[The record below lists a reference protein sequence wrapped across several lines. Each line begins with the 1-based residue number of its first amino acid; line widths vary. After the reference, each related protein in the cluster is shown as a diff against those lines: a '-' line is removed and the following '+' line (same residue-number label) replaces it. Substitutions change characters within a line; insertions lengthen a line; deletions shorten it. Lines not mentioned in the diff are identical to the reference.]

1 MDALEGSAAYR
12 GSQRCFDARCILG
25 LEQSGDEESFAHG
38 GCRNKSQPRLRLP
51 ISGSRI
57 ASMWGTGGFP
67 VPTDASRALTM
78 AKYLFGNYL
87 LDLDER
93 RLLRDNEEVRLR
105 GKLFDTLRVLVENA
119 GKLVRKDAFMESVWP
134 DSVVEDNNLDYCIS
148 QLRKVLHP
156 AKYIETVPRHGYRFR
171 AKVTVPSPHARLIQ
185 PEPTNQTPDS
195 PDRPIEFFTTSD
207 GVRIAYHIGGQGPVL
222 VRTIHWLN
230 HLDFEWKTPLR
241 RQWLSEVMRHHT
253 LLRYDQ
259 RGSGLSDWNVS
270 DFSFERTVRDFEEL
284 VDAAG
289 LEKFS
294 ILGGCQGAA
303 VAIAYAVRHPERVT
317 KLIINGTFAN
327 GWPAPGPGA
336 QEHLEAMLT
345 LIRSGWGRDNPAF
358 RQLWTT
364 LFRPDADSV
373 EATWLN
379 ELQRISSSPENAA
392 RMIAEFPNI
401 RVLDMLPKISCPTL
415 VLHSRDDGAVP
426 VQEGK
431 LIAARIRG
439 AHFVELPSRSH
450 MVAPGDAGWEQLVQE
465 FSAFMGWHEESVT
478 PMKEGSAS

>member
-1 MDALEGSAAYR
+1 
-12 GSQRCFDARCILG
+12 
-25 LEQSGDEESFAHG
+25 
-38 GCRNKSQPRLRLP
+38 
-51 ISGSRI
+51 
-57 ASMWGTGGFP
+57 
-67 VPTDASRALTM
+67 M

-87 LDLDER
+87 LDVDER
-93 RLLRDNEEVRLR
+93 RLLRDNEEIRLR

-119 GKLVRKDAFMESVWP
+119 GKLVRKDAFMESIWP
-134 DSVVEDNNLDYCIS
+134 DSIVEDNNLDYCIS
-148 QLRKVLHP
+148 QLRKRLP
-156 AKYIETVPRHGYRFR
+156 AKCIETVPRHGYRFV
-171 AKVTVPSPHARLIQ
+171 AEVTTLTQHTRLIQ
-185 PEPTNQTPDS
+185 LESVAEPPKALDQ
-195 PDRPIEFFTTSD
+195 RIESFTTSD
-207 GVRIAYHIGGQGPVL
+207 SVRIAYSIGGQGPVL

-241 RQWLSEVMRHHT
+241 RQWLSEVMQHNT
-253 LLRYDQ
+253 LVRYDQ

-270 DFSFERTVRDFEEL
+270 DFSFERTVQDFEEM
-284 VDAAG
+284 VDAIG

-303 VAIAYAVRHPERVT
+303 VGIAYAVRHPERVT
-317 KLIINGTFAN
+317 RLIINGTFAN

-336 QEHLEAMLT
+336 QEHLKAMLT

-364 LFRPDADSV
+364 LFRPDADAA

-392 RMIAEFPNI
+392 RMIGEFPNI
-401 RVLDMLPKISCPTL
+401 RVLDMLPKVSCPTL

-439 AHFVELPSRSH
+439 ARFVELPSRSH
-450 MVAPGDAGWEQLVQE
+450 MVAPGDTGWEQLVE
-465 FSAFMGWHEESVT
+465 AFSAFMGWHEKGVPTMGAVSV
-478 PMKEGSAS
+478 S

>member
-1 MDALEGSAAYR
+1 
-12 GSQRCFDARCILG
+12 
-25 LEQSGDEESFAHG
+25 
-38 GCRNKSQPRLRLP
+38 
-51 ISGSRI
+51 
-57 ASMWGTGGFP
+57 
-67 VPTDASRALTM
+67 M

-87 LDLDER
+87 FDVDER
-93 RLLRDNEEVRLR
+93 RLLRDNEEIRLR

-148 QLRKVLHP
+148 QLRKLLHP
-156 AKYIETVPRHGYRFR
+156 AKYIETVPRHGYRFVADVATPQSEGR
-171 AKVTVPSPHARLIQ
+171 IAQLAAAAESSDAP
-185 PEPTNQTPDS
+185 NQ
-195 PDRPIEFFTTSD
+195 PIEFLTTSD
-207 GVRIAYHIGGQGPVL
+207 GVRIAYNIGGQGPVL

-230 HLDFEWKTPLR
+230 HLDFEWGTPVR
-241 RQWLSEVMRHHT
+241 RQWLSKIMGHNT

-259 RGSGLSDWNVS
+259 RGSGLSDWNVN
-270 DFSFERTVRDFEEL
+270 DFSFDRTVQDFEEL

-289 LEKFS
+289 LEKFA

-303 VAIAYAVRHPERVT
+303 VGIAYAVRHPERVT

-336 QEHLEAMLT
+336 REHLHAMLT

-364 LFRPDADSV
+364 LFQPDADSAESV
-373 EATWLN
+373 WLN

-392 RMIAEFPNI
+392 RMMAEFPNI
-401 RVLDMLPKISCPTL
+401 RILDMLPKISCPTL

-439 AHFVELPSRSH
+439 ARFVELPSRSH
-450 MVAPGDAGWEQLVQE
+450 MVAPGDDAWDLFVEE
-465 FSAFMGWHEESVT
+465 FSRFMGWHEEPAPGTTGS
-478 PMKEGSAS
+478 SAS

>member
-1 MDALEGSAAYR
+1 MS
-12 GSQRCFDARCILG
+12 
-25 LEQSGDEESFAHG
+25 
-38 GCRNKSQPRLRLP
+38 
-51 ISGSRI
+51 
-57 ASMWGTGGFP
+57 
-67 VPTDASRALTM
+67 
-78 AKYLFGNYL
+78 KYFFSNYV
-87 LDLDER
+87 LDVDER
-93 RLLRDNEEVRLR
+93 RLLRNNEDLRLR

-134 DSVVEDNNLDYCIS
+134 DSVVEENNLDYCIS
-148 QLRKVLHP
+148 QLRKLFHP
-156 AKYIETVPRHGYRFR
+156 SKYIETVPRHGYRF
-171 AKVTVPSPHARLIQ
+171 VTEVSIQ
-185 PEPTNQTPDS
+185 KPFG
-195 PDRPIEFFTTSD
+195 RPIQLETAVQQGDIPEQAVEFFTTSD
-207 GVRIAYHIGGQGPVL
+207 GVRIAYHLGGQGPAL

-241 RQWLSEVMRHHT
+241 RQWLSEIMRHHR

-270 DFSFERTVRDFEEL
+270 DFSFERTVQDFEEL

-289 LEKFS
+289 LERFS

-303 VAIAYAVRHPERVT
+303 VGIAYAVRHPERVI

-336 QEHLEAMLT
+336 KEHLEAMLT

-373 EATWLN
+373 EASWLN
-379 ELQRISSSPENAA
+379 ELQRLSSSPENAA

-401 RVLDMLPKISCPTL
+401 RILDMLPKISCPTL

-426 VQEGK
+426 LQEGR

-439 AHFVELPSRSH
+439 SRFVELPSRSH
-450 MVAPGDAGWEQLVQE
+450 MVGPGDAGWEQFVQE
-465 FSAFMGWHEESVT
+465 FSAFMGWREEAAELI
-478 PMKEGSAS
+478 KEILAS

>member
-1 MDALEGSAAYR
+1 M
-12 GSQRCFDARCILG
+12 
-25 LEQSGDEESFAHG
+25 
-38 GCRNKSQPRLRLP
+38 
-51 ISGSRI
+51 SR
-57 ASMWGTGGFP
+57 
-67 VPTDASRALTM
+67 
-78 AKYLFGNYL
+78 YLFGNYV
-87 LDLDER
+87 LDVDER
-93 RLLRDNEEVRLR
+93 RLLRDNEELRLR
-105 GKLFDTLRVLVENA
+105 GKLFDTLCLLVENA
-119 GKLVRKDAFMESVWP
+119 GKLVRKDSFMESVWP
-134 DSVVEDNNLDYCIS
+134 DSVVEENNLDYCIS
-148 QLRKVLHP
+148 QLRKLLHP
-156 AKYIETVPRHGYRFR
+156 AKYIETVPRHGYRFV
-171 AKVTVPSPHARLIQ
+171 AEVAIQKPHRRLIQ
-185 PEPTNQTPDS
+185 LETAPQPADIPEQTV
-195 PDRPIEFFTTSD
+195 EFFTTSD
-207 GVRIAYHIGGQGPVL
+207 GVRIAYHMGGQGPAL

-241 RQWLSEVMRHHT
+241 RHWLSEVMRHNT

-303 VAIAYAVRHPERVT
+303 VGIAYAVRHPERVT
-317 KLIINGTFAN
+317 RLIINGTFAN

-336 QEHLEAMLT
+336 QEHLQAMLT

-373 EATWLN
+373 EASWLN

-401 RVLDMLPKISCPTL
+401 RILDMLPKISCPTL

-439 AHFVELPSRSH
+439 SRFVELPSRSH

-465 FSAFMGWHEESVT
+465 LSAFMGWREKAPA
-478 PMKEGSAS
+478 PMQEIAAS

>member
-1 MDALEGSAAYR
+1 
-12 GSQRCFDARCILG
+12 
-25 LEQSGDEESFAHG
+25 
-38 GCRNKSQPRLRLP
+38 
-51 ISGSRI
+51 
-57 ASMWGTGGFP
+57 
-67 VPTDASRALTM
+67 M

-93 RLLRDNEEVRLR
+93 TLLRDNEDIRLR

-148 QLRKVLHP
+148 QLRKLFHP
-156 AKYIETVPRHGYRFR
+156 AKYIETVPRHGYRFV
-171 AKVTVPSPHARLIQ
+171 AKVTAPKPHRRLI
-185 PEPTNQTPDS
+185 PLEPAVQSSSVPDQQ
-195 PDRPIEFFTTSD
+195 IEFFTTSD
-207 GVRIAYHIGGQGPVL
+207 GVRIAYNVAGQGPVL

-241 RQWLSEVMRHHT
+241 RQWLSEIMQHNV
-253 LLRYDQ
+253 LVRYDQ
-259 RGSGLSDWNVS
+259 RGSGLSDWNIT
-270 DFSFERTVRDFEEL
+270 DFSFERTVQDFEEL

-289 LEKFS
+289 LEKFA

-303 VAIAYAVRHPERVT
+303 VGIAYAVRHPERVT

-364 LFRPDADSV
+364 LFRPDVDAV
-373 EATWLN
+373 EAAWLN
-379 ELQRISSSPENAA
+379 ELQRIASSPENAA
-392 RMIAEFPNI
+392 LMIAEFPNI
-401 RVLDMLPKISCPTL
+401 RILDMLPKISCPTL

-431 LIAARIRG
+431 LIAARIPG
-439 AHFVELPSRSH
+439 ARFVELPSRSH

-465 FSAFMGWHEESVT
+465 FSAFMGWHEEAVARMT
-478 PMKEGSAS
+478 AISAP

>member
-1 MDALEGSAAYR
+1 MSIRY
-12 GSQRCFDARCILG
+12 
-25 LEQSGDEESFAHG
+25 
-38 GCRNKSQPRLRLP
+38 
-51 ISGSRI
+51 RI
-57 ASMWGTGGFP
+57 ASQVGACGSP
-67 VPTDASRALTM
+67 VWPVTQAVVSQM
-78 AKYLFGNYL
+78 AQYLFDNYR

-93 RLLRDNEEVRLR
+93 RLLRDNEEIRLR

-134 DSVVEDNNLDYCIS
+134 DSIVEDNNLDYCIS
-148 QLRKVLHP
+148 QLRKVLYP
-156 AKYIETVPRHGYRFR
+156 AKYIETVPRHGYRFV
-171 AKVTVPSPHARLIQ
+171 AEVTRPSAHSRSVQLESPGR
-185 PEPTNQTPDS
+185 S
-195 PDRPIEFFTTSD
+195 PDLPDQSIEFFTTSD
-207 GVRIAYHIGGQGPVL
+207 GVRIAYHIGGDGPVL

-230 HLDFEWKTPLR
+230 HLEFEWKTPPR
-241 RQWLSEVMRHHT
+241 QQWLREVMRHQT
-253 LLRYDQ
+253 LVRYDQ

-303 VAIAYAVRHPERVT
+303 VGIAYAVRHPERVT

-327 GWPAPGPGA
+327 GWPAPAPGS
-336 QEHLEAMLT
+336 QEQLEAMLT
-345 LIRSGWGRDNPAF
+345 LIRTGWGRDNPAF

-373 EATWLN
+373 EAAWLN

-392 RMIAEFPNI
+392 RMIAEFPRI
-401 RVLDMLPKISCPTL
+401 KILDMLPKITCPTL

-426 VQEGK
+426 VQEGR

-439 AHFVELPSRSH
+439 ARFVELPSRSH
-450 MVAPGDAGWEQLVQE
+450 MVAPGDTGWEQLVEE
-465 FSAFMGWHEESVT
+465 FAAFMGW
-478 PMKEGSAS
+478 

>member
-1 MDALEGSAAYR
+1 
-12 GSQRCFDARCILG
+12 
-25 LEQSGDEESFAHG
+25 
-38 GCRNKSQPRLRLP
+38 
-51 ISGSRI
+51 
-57 ASMWGTGGFP
+57 
-67 VPTDASRALTM
+67 M

-87 LDLDER
+87 LDVDER
-93 RLLRDNEEVRLR
+93 RLLPDNGEIRLR
-105 GKLFDTLRVLVENA
+105 GKLFETLRVLVENA

-148 QLRKVLHP
+148 QLRKLLLP
-156 AKYIETVPRHGYRFR
+156 AKYIETVPRHGYRFL
-171 AKVTVPSPHARLIQ
+171 AQVTTPTPTDGLVQLEQAVQPSDA
-185 PEPTNQTPDS
+185 PDQQV
-195 PDRPIEFFTTSD
+195 EFFTASD
-207 GVRIAYHIGGQGPVL
+207 GVRIAYNIGGEGPVL

-241 RQWLSEVMRHHT
+241 RQWLSEIMRHNT

-303 VAIAYAVRHPERVT
+303 VGIAYAVRHPERVT
-317 KLIINGTFAN
+317 KLIINGTFVN
-327 GWPAPGPGA
+327 GWPPPGTGA
-336 QEHLEAMLT
+336 QEHLNAMLT

-373 EATWLN
+373 EVAWLN
-379 ELQRISSSPENAA
+379 ELQRVSSTPENAA

-401 RVLDMLPKISCPTL
+401 KILDMLPRISCPTL

-439 AHFVELPSRSH
+439 ARFVELPSRSH

-465 FSAFMGWHEESVT
+465 FSAFMGWHTAV
-478 PMKEGSAS
+478 PIEGILSS

>member
-1 MDALEGSAAYR
+1 
-12 GSQRCFDARCILG
+12 
-25 LEQSGDEESFAHG
+25 
-38 GCRNKSQPRLRLP
+38 
-51 ISGSRI
+51 
-57 ASMWGTGGFP
+57 
-67 VPTDASRALTM
+67 M
-78 AKYLFGNYL
+78 AMYVFGNYI
-87 LDLDER
+87 LDVDER

-134 DSVVEDNNLDYCIS
+134 DSIVEDNNLDYCIS
-148 QLRKVLHP
+148 QLRKLLHP
-156 AKYIETVPRHGYRFR
+156 AKYIETVPRHGYRFV
-171 AKVTVPSPHARLIQ
+171 AEVTTPNSHGRLIQ
-185 PEPTNQTPDS
+185 LEPALQPPDA
-195 PDRPIEFFTTSD
+195 PTQQIGFFTTSD
-207 GVRIAYHIGGQGPVL
+207 GVRIAYQMGGQGPVL

-230 HLDFEWKTPLR
+230 HLEFEWKTPLR
-241 RQWLSEVMRHHT
+241 RQWLSGVMRHNT
-253 LLRYDQ
+253 LVRYDQ

-270 DFSFERTVRDFEEL
+270 DFSFERTVKDFEEL

-317 KLIINGTFAN
+317 RLIINGTFAN
-327 GWPAPGPGA
+327 GWPAPGTGA
-336 QEHLEAMLT
+336 QEHLQAMLT

-379 ELQRISSSPENAA
+379 ELQRVASSPENAA

-401 RVLDMLPKISCPTL
+401 RVLDMLPEISCPTL
-415 VLHSRDDGAVP
+415 VLHSRDDGVVP
-426 VQEGK
+426 VQEGR
-431 LIAARIRG
+431 LIASRIRG
-439 AHFVELPSRSH
+439 SRFVELPSRSH
-450 MVAPGDAGWEQLVQE
+450 MVAPGEAGWEQWVQE
-465 FSAFMGWHEESVT
+465 FSAFMGWREEAAE
-478 PMKEGSAS
+478 PMEEISAS

>member
-1 MDALEGSAAYR
+1 
-12 GSQRCFDARCILG
+12 
-25 LEQSGDEESFAHG
+25 
-38 GCRNKSQPRLRLP
+38 
-51 ISGSRI
+51 
-57 ASMWGTGGFP
+57 
-67 VPTDASRALTM
+67 M

-87 LDLDER
+87 LDVDER
-93 RLLRDNEEVRLR
+93 RLLRDNEEIRLR
-105 GKLFDTLRVLVENA
+105 GKLFDTLRVLVENS

-134 DSVVEDNNLDYCIS
+134 DSVVEENNLDYCIS
-148 QLRKVLHP
+148 QLRKLLHP
-156 AKYIETVPRHGYRFR
+156 AKYIETVPRYGYRFI
-171 AKVTVPSPHARLIQ
+171 AEVTTSKPHGRSIQ
-185 PEPTNQTPDS
+185 LEPAVQPPEAPDQQI
-195 PDRPIEFFTTSD
+195 DFFTTSD
-207 GVRIAYHIGGQGPVL
+207 GVRIAYNIGGQGPVL

-230 HLDFEWKTPLR
+230 HLDFEWKTPLL
-241 RQWLSEVMRHHT
+241 RQWLSKIMRHDT

-270 DFSFERTVRDFEEL
+270 NFSFERTVQDFEEL

-303 VAIAYAVRHPERVT
+303 VGIAYAVRHPERVT

-336 QEHLEAMLT
+336 KEHLHAMLT

-364 LFRPDADSV
+364 LFKPDADSV
-373 EATWLN
+373 EAVWLN
-379 ELQRISSSPENAA
+379 ELQRIASSPENAA
-392 RMIAEFPNI
+392 RMMAEFPNI
-401 RVLDMLPKISCPTL
+401 RILDMLPKISCPTL
-415 VLHSRDDGAVP
+415 VLHSHEDGAVP

-439 AHFVELPSRSH
+439 ARFVELPSRSH
-450 MVAPGDAGWEQLVQE
+450 MVAPGDHAWELFVQE
-465 FSAFMGWHEESVT
+465 FSAFMGWQEE
-478 PMKEGSAS
+478 PAARMRRI